1 MKKLVKKY
9 GLRRLVRLNGLS
21 QSGGGRRKGFTLIE
35 ILIVMIILGVL
46 AAVVTLSLTG
56 AMGRGE
62 ATACQQEYLGI
73 RTAVIM
79 YYAEH
84 DMTWPDESGDES
96 GDLFDAWTGDPLAP
110 PADQMLVTGG
120 YLDDVPTSDEE
131 CNWEVTLADDSVKET
146 ATDFYPEGTVY
157 TSETGCPCYD
167 NVDHEYVP

>member
-62 ATACQQEYLGI
+62 ATACQQEYLAL
-73 RTAVIM
+73 RTAVVM
-79 YYAEH
+79 YQAEH
-84 DMTWPDESGDES
+84 NMAVPGEARGDA
-96 GDLFDAWTGDPLAP
+96 GDLFTGTWSGGEYTPD
-110 PADQMLVTGG
+110 DDGDELVDDG
-120 YLDDVPTSDEE
+120 YIEGVPSSDEK
-131 CNWEVTLADDSVKET
+131 CDWQVD
-146 ATDFYPEGTVY
+146 GGGMVY
-157 TSETGCPCYD
+157 TEESDDCPCY
-167 NVDHEYVP
+167 EYGKATHTPTPVPTPE